1 MIGQNPYANNGK
13 PMLEELKAFFKRND
27 ILTRLMV
34 INISVFA
41 LINISGLLLYLFN
54 IDREFTEIHGV
65 YRLTYYLSLPSDL
78 SSFLMRPWSLITY
91 MFVQEGIFHLF
102 FNMMILYV
110 GGQIFNRFVGESKLL
125 STYILSGIAGA
136 ILYVLTFNIFPAF
149 QNVVGG
155 SFAIGSSASVLG
167 IFIAAATFA
176 PNLPMN
182 VIFLGNVKLKYIAI
196 VFIAL
201 DLLNIRNGNA
211 GGHIAHLG
219 GAFYGYL
226 FSSQL
231 KKNVDIGKSFNQLL
245 LKLKSYFY
253 SEKKKSSF
261 KNVHKNPKRP
271 STDEDYLKNKNAHQ
285 AEIDQILDKIKR
297 SGYESLTT
305 MEKQKLFDASNRP

>member
-1 MIGQNPYANNGK
+1 
-13 PMLEELKAFFKRND
+13 MLEELKSFFKRND

-34 INISVFA
+34 INISIFA

-54 IDREFTEIHGV
+54 IDREFLETHGV

-78 SSFLMRPWSLITY
+78 GSFLMRPWSLITY

-102 FNMMILYV
+102 FNLMILYV

-167 IFIAAATFA
+167 VFIAVATFA
-176 PNLPMN
+176 PNLPLN
-182 VIFLGNVKLKYIAI
+182 VILLGDVKLKYIAI

-231 KKNVDIGKSFNQLL
+231 KKNVDISQSFN
-245 LKLKSYFY
+245 KWMMSLKSYFY
-253 SEKKKSSF
+253 SEKKKNNF
-261 KNVHKNPKRP
+261 QNVHRNPKRP
-271 STDEDYLKNKNAHQ
+271 STDEDYLKKKNAHQ

-297 SGYESLTT
+297 SGYESLSTH
-305 MEKQKLFDASNRP
+305 EKQKLFDASNRP